1 MRYLTREQVLRIH
14 ARVLAAHGGSDG
26 IRDLGMLDA
35 ALQMPE
41 STFDG
46 KLLHPDVPTAA
57 AAYLFHLCQN
67 HPFIDGNKRV
77 ATMAMYAF
85 IKSNG
90 YELTLD
96 NDELADLVMSV
107 ADSRLNKRE
116 LTQRLCAVI
125 VIK

>member
-46 KLLHPDVPTAA
+46 KLLHPDIPAAA

-96 NDELADLVMSV
+96 NDELADLVLALASGN
-107 ADSRLNKRE
+107 LNKKE
-116 LTQRLCAVI
+116 LTERLRSSLERI
-125 VIK
+125 